1 MKMIVVTS
9 GIPYELQ
16 ISKILSGEGLVRS
29 RRSGRSRFF
38 WKILL
43 IFSEFLTSRLSLFH
57 STIKEVRK
65 EFLKYSRL
73 I

>member
-29 RRSGRSRFF
+29 RRSGRSSFF
-38 WKILL
+38 WKIL
-43 IFSEFLTSRLSLFH
+43 
-57 STIKEVRK
+57 
-65 EFLKYSRL
+65 
-73 I
+73 